1 MKNAKRLLV
10 MKGQKVAVFDL
21 TKNKPADAA
30 LMELMLG
37 STGNLRAPVVVRGG
51 TVLVGFNAGVYGDEL
66 D

>member
-10 MKGQKVAVFDL
+10 MKGQKIAVFDL
-21 TKNKPADAA
+21 AKNKPADAE